1 VISCQISTYE
11 WSSCWGSLR
20 NVGGV
25 TYLTIYSFVDTNT
38 FFLIIAATALVVFAV
53 VQFLEEPAGHMVEVA
68 EDGSV
73 VRVEMG

>member
-1 VISCQISTYE
+1 MSGAY
-11 WSSCWGSLR
+11 G

-73 VRVEMG
+73 VRVEAG

>member
-1 VISCQISTYE
+1 
-11 WSSCWGSLR
+11 
-20 NVGGV
+20 
-25 TYLTIYSFVDTNT
+25 VDTNT

-73 VRVEMG
+73 VRVEVG